1 MMNYTKKI
9 NGELPPKDK
18 DFDHLVPIPNNLK
31 GLFYAYGQGSSER
44 EVKRKF
50 IIPLGHIV
58 ELIHY
63 KQKNTTQKRE
73 KVTYQ
78 EYLELSEEEKNNIIV
93 IKITNFGGRFDS
105 TNLLLNGNDIGIT
118 VLYEYTKNIGNEHRA
133 TGRDNYIKQIRKDGL
148 IYMHSDR

>member
-31 GLFYAYGQGSSER
+31 GLFYAYGQGSSKR

-50 IIPLGHIV
+50 IIPLSHIV
-58 ELIHY
+58 ELIYY

-73 KVTYQ
+73 RVKYQ
-78 EYLELSEEEKNNIIV
+78 EYLELSEEEKNDICV

-105 TNLLLNGNDIGIT
+105 TNLLLNGNDIGIC

-133 TGRDNYIKQIRKDGL
+133 TGRDNYIYQIRKDGL
-148 IYMHSDR
+148 IYMHWDG